1 MYSFHPHT
9 AYTVRRQHR
18 PGFQTYTTF
27 QAPVQD
33 AFTSSFQP
41 DLILNDDTDE
51 EELLLRAAL
60 ERKQRERLA
69 RQQIRQQLQRQEQER
84 YEALLQQERAR
95 QLAIAQAQAQYQARQ
110 EAIQRFKRAQ
120 WIREQKQQQQETA
133 FIEALVLQQARAA
146 QQQQQKQAEKAAYCR
161 ARAQAIANA
170 ERQACP
176 SGARPTKDGE
186 DPETLGRLLEV
197 LFFPQQEK
205 RHQPQE
211 ENYPCK
217 RRHQSCVP
225 QQLRPQDEK
234 AKRDQAEQ
242 EAKAKKALDDQKKAT
257 TPQQE
262 FQDALPTILSFVEA
276 LFGGDHEPV
285 SKAEAPRASTSASA
299 SKDSKNVR
307 DPVSTPA
314 GPSPSSSSPELRAT
328 DILRQRQQQQQQQT
342 MTLQQKHSEL
352 NMIESALDS
361 FSRDLADV
369 LDDVVTESNK
379 RIALSAE
386 ENISKAMLQIDSV
399 ESDGD
404 LSVRQRRKELIK
416 KSQDMLDLVDTY
428 KNQQLNTGKKVARS
442 NEAEAETEAK
452 INSQSSSESLVEN
465 EAEVVERETAQSEEP
480 ADVDPLPTDLSVA
493 YDRDENDEDEVI
505 EPYSITEAPSTPL
518 VVESTTVQDATES
531 SASEDPTHDSRGDAR
546 DEDEDEDE
554 EEPSVDG
561 DQEED
566 DDDEE
571 EEGEKEEAVQER
583 STTVESVESDESS
596 ESSESMHDDYEM
608 VPDF

>member
-9 AYTVRRQHR
+9 TYTARRQHR

-27 QAPVQD
+27 QAPVHD

-41 DLILNDDTDE
+41 DLTLNDDTDE

-84 YEALLQQERAR
+84 YEALIQQERAR
-95 QLAIAQAQAQYQARQ
+95 QLAIAQAQAQYQAEQ

-120 WIREQKQQQQETA
+120 WIREQKQRQQETA
-133 FIEALVLQQARAA
+133 FIEALVRQQARAA
-146 QQQQQKQAEKAAYCR
+146 QQQKQEEEKAAYCR

-176 SGARPTKDGE
+176 SAARPTKGDE
-186 DPETLGRLLEV
+186 DPETLSRLLEV

-217 RRHQSCVP
+217 RRHQACVP
-225 QQLRPQDEK
+225 QQLRQDEK
-234 AKRDQAEQ
+234 AKKDQSEQ
-242 EAKAKKALDDQKKAT
+242 EAKAKKALDDQKKKAT

-276 LFGGDHEPV
+276 IFGGDHEPT
-285 SKAEAPRASTSASA
+285 SKAEAPRTSASA
-299 SKDSKNVR
+299 STSTGNKNVR
-307 DPVSTPA
+307 DSVSTPA

-328 DILRQRQQQQQQQT
+328 DILRQRQQQKQQQT

-352 NMIESALDS
+352 NTIESALDS
-361 FSRDLADV
+361 FSRDLTDV
-369 LDDVVTESNK
+369 LDNVVTESNK
-379 RIALSAE
+379 RIVLSAE

-399 ESDGD
+399 ESDGN

-428 KNQQLNTGKKVARS
+428 KNQQLNTGKKVVRS
-442 NEAEAETEAK
+442 NEAEAETEAET
-452 INSQSSSESLVEN
+452 NSQSSSESLVEN
-465 EAEVVERETAQSEEP
+465 EAEVVERETVQSEEP
-480 ADVDPLPTDLSVA
+480 AVNRDVDPLPTDLPVA
-493 YDRDENDEDEVI
+493 YDRDENDGDEVI

-518 VVESTTVQDATES
+518 VAESTTVQDATES
-531 SASEDPTHDSRGDAR
+531 LALEVQTHNSKGETR
-546 DEDEDEDE
+546 DEDEDED
-554 EEPSVDG
+554 D
-561 DQEED
+561 DEED

-571 EEGEKEEAVQER
+571 EEDEKEETVQER

>member
-9 AYTVRRQHR
+9 AYTARRQHR

-27 QAPVQD
+27 QAPVHD

-41 DLILNDDTDE
+41 DLTLNDDTDE
-51 EELLLRAAL
+51 EEILLRAAL

-95 QLAIAQAQAQYQARQ
+95 QLAIAQAQAQYQAEQ
-110 EAIQRFKRAQ
+110 EAIQRFKKAQ
-120 WIREQKQQQQETA
+120 WIREQKQQQQQTA
-133 FIEALVLQQARAA
+133 FIEALVRQQARAA
-146 QQQQQKQAEKAAYCR
+146 QQQKQEEEKAAYCR

-176 SGARPTKDGE
+176 SAARPTKDGE
-186 DPETLGRLLEV
+186 DPETLSRLLEV

-211 ENYPCK
+211 ESYPCK
-217 RRHQSCVP
+217 RRHQACVP

-234 AKRDQAEQ
+234 AKKDQAEQ

-257 TPQQE
+257 TPEQE

-276 LFGGDHEPV
+276 LFGGDHEPT
-285 SKAEAPRASTSASA
+285 SKAEAPRASTSTG
-299 SKDSKNVR
+299 SKNVR
-307 DPVSTPA
+307 DSVSTPA

-361 FSRDLADV
+361 FSRDLTDV
-369 LDDVVTESNK
+369 LDNMVTESNK
-379 RIALSAE
+379 RIVLSAE
-386 ENISKAMLQIDSV
+386 ENISKAMLQIDSI
-399 ESDGD
+399 ESDGN

-428 KNQQLNTGKKVARS
+428 KNQQLNTGKKVVRS
-442 NEAEAETEAK
+442 DEAEAETEAET
-452 INSQSSSESLVEN
+452 NSQSSPESLVEN
-465 EAEVVERETAQSEEP
+465 EAEVVERETVQSEEP
-480 ADVDPLPTDLSVA
+480 ADSDVDPLPTDLSAA

-518 VVESTTVQDATES
+518 VAESTTVQDATE
-531 SASEDPTHDSRGDAR
+531 ALALEVQTHDSRGEPR

-554 EEPSVDG
+554 EEPNVDE

-583 STTVESVESDESS
+583 STTVESVQSDESS